1 MCKCALSREQLI
13 HKPSIAFLYCKQYT
27 SFIEQLVIK
36 KGIIKMSESNEE
48 IKKMEARIAKLDE
61 QQKQLKA
68 KKRVLRN
75 RLSQQ
80 ARKARTN
87 RLIEKGTLLEK
98 LLDDHGDVAQTEKEL
113 QQLLSAE
120 NRYQELKQF
129 TSKIKYQDQS
139 TVFQHFVQEIKS
151 R

>member
-1 MCKCALSREQLI
+1 
-13 HKPSIAFLYCKQYT
+13 
-27 SFIEQLVIK
+27 
-36 KGIIKMSESNEE
+36 MSESTEE

-80 ARKARTN
+80 ARKARTK
-87 RLIEKGTLLEK
+87 RLIEKGALLEK

-139 TVFQHFVQEIKS
+139 TVFQHFVKDFQKY
-151 R
+151 

>member
-1 MCKCALSREQLI
+1 M
-13 HKPSIAFLYCKQYT
+13 P
-27 SFIEQLVIK
+27 
-36 KGIIKMSESNEE
+36 ESNEE
-48 IKKMEARIAKLDE
+48 IKKTEARIAKLDE

-80 ARKARTN
+80 ARKARTK
-87 RLIEKGTLLEK
+87 RLIEKGALLEK
-98 LLDDHGDVAQTEKEL
+98 LLDDHGDAAQTEKEL

>member
-1 MCKCALSREQLI
+1 
-13 HKPSIAFLYCKQYT
+13 
-27 SFIEQLVIK
+27 
-36 KGIIKMSESNEE
+36 MSESTEE
-48 IKKMEARIAKLDE
+48 IKKMKARIAKLDE

-80 ARKARTN
+80 ARKARTK
-87 RLIEKGTLLEK
+87 RLIEKGALLEK
-98 LLDDHGDVAQTEKEL
+98 LLDDHGDQIKTEQRL

-139 TVFQHFVQEIKS
+139 TVFQHFVKEIKS

>member
-1 MCKCALSREQLI
+1 MPE
-13 HKPSIAFLYCKQYT
+13 
-27 SFIEQLVIK
+27 E
-36 KGIIKMSESNEE
+36 NEKV
-48 IKKMEARIAKLDE
+48 KKMEDRIAKLDE

-80 ARKARTN
+80 ARKARTK
-87 RLIEKGTLLEK
+87 RLIEKGALLEK
-98 LLDDHGDVAQTEKEL
+98 LLDDHGNQIKTEQRL
-113 QQLLSAE
+113 QQLLSTE
-120 NRYQELKQF
+120 KRYQELKQF
-129 TSKIKYQDQS
+129 TSTLKYQDQS

>member
-1 MCKCALSREQLI
+1 
-13 HKPSIAFLYCKQYT
+13 
-27 SFIEQLVIK
+27 
-36 KGIIKMSESNEE
+36 MSESTEE

-80 ARKARTN
+80 ARKARTK
-87 RLIEKGTLLEK
+87 RLIEKGALLEK
-98 LLDDHGDVAQTEKEL
+98 LLDDHGDQIKTEQRL

-139 TVFQHFVQEIKS
+139 TVFLHFVKEIKS